1 VWLPSQFYEK
11 APHYWL
17 LLGLLFIVVGSFL
30 GLQVAI
36 NYLYFGVVVGLGCCL
51 WSVRVFTAR
60 AKHRQSRSPDE
71 SEQAAEPTESAESAE
86 PAEPE
91 PELTDNA

>member
-17 LLGLLFIVVGSFL
+17 LLGLLFIVVGSYL
-30 GLQVAI
+30 GLQVEL
-36 NYLYFGVVVGLGCCL
+36 NYLYFGVATGLGCCL
-51 WSVRVFTAR
+51 WSVRVFNIR
-60 AKHRQSRSPDE
+60 AKHRQPESSVE
-71 SEQAAEPTESAESAE
+71 SEQLAEPN
-86 PAEPE
+86 

>member
-1 VWLPSQFYEK
+1 MWLPSQFYEK
-11 APHYWL
+11 NVNYWL

-60 AKHRQSRSPDE
+60 AKHRRPRSPDE
-71 SEQAAEPTESAESAE
+71 SEQAAEPTEPTEPTE
-86 PAEPE
+86 PAESE